1 MKKTSQKTRV
11 KAKNQQ
17 LVSRAV
23 KEAGFK
29 NIKEAKE
36 TLAQQKEQIFS
47 NGEITPQFIIPEGE
61 NYKFIHQEISSLRQE
76 NAPESYI
83 DERVKYL
90 VWKTRKAEI
99 EQTEKKSTC
108 SCKGNCGTSETPA
121 QLEVANYSFPVN
133 TGYVFSS
140 NNQLQESFAKEL
152 QGLFG
157 PAFKVIGVQLR

>member
-36 TLAQQKEQIFS
+36 TLAAQKKQILE
-47 NGEITPQFIIPEGE
+47 NNEISSPQFIIPEGE
-61 NYKFIHQEISSLRQE
+61 NYKFILQEITSLQQE
-76 NAPESYI
+76 GADIDYI
-83 DERVKYL
+83 KERVKYL
-90 VWKTRKAEI
+90 VWKTRRAEV
-99 EQTEKKSTC
+99 ENAKSVESCTC
-108 SCKGNCGTSETPA
+108 VGCGNTSASDKREAT
-121 QLEVANYSFPVN
+121 NYSFPVN